1 MIGEEA
7 YHIQGHLKQ
16 SYCEQNERIFMY
28 LCALKAL
35 EIEDYIFQMKHL
47 LPF

>member
-16 SYCEQNERIFMY
+16 SQSEQNERISCISAR
-28 LCALKAL
+28 L
-35 EIEDYIFQMKHL
+35 
-47 LPF
+47 